1 MTETQILVGLSDI
14 QVATGPAAFECTSLG
29 SCLAIC
35 LLDPQAKVSAL
46 AHVMLP
52 HSFESSDP
60 EKPGKFADTAIPTAI
75 SMMEGQGASRSRIRV
90 GFVGGAQNLGSTE
103 QGLGSR
109 ICAETMAQIENL
121 GLDLVNSD
129 SGGMSARSVVFT
141 SENGEIKV
149 TTLNGHEKVLC
160 SLIN

>member
-1 MTETQILVGLSDI
+1 
-14 QVATGPAAFECTSLG
+14 
-29 SCLAIC
+29 
-35 LLDPQAKVSAL
+35 
-46 AHVMLP
+46 
-52 HSFESSDP
+52 
-60 EKPGKFADTAIPTAI
+60 
-75 SMMEGQGASRSRIRV
+75 MMEGQGASRSRIRV